1 MPSYARGGGAASAN
15 RRSNRETKEAPN
27 PVRCLLRLSPYFQRL
42 SPYFQL
48 GNHKWFCHDSGVIGM
63 AVSIGQR

>member
-27 PVRCLLRLSPYFQRL
+27 PVRCLLRLSPYFQ
-42 SPYFQL
+42 L